1 MLTIQV
7 YSRYGFEEVT
17 TFTDQNL
24 DEFPNEY
31 FICIHATGWI
41 HAIPYFKQPHK
52 NVLNLVFDDV
62 EKDRK
67 KWIHEY
73 VPITYNAIA
82 CTENQAILMKRF
94 IDNIPDNST
103 VHVYCAKGQSRSPA
117 VAAFIE
123 EHRNKNQHS
132 KFHNYKYNQHVYN
145 LLRNTTHVSI

>member
-1 MLTIQV
+1 LLTVQV

-17 TFTDQNL
+17 AFTDQNV

-73 VPITYNAIA
+73 VPIPYSAIA
-82 CTENQAILMKRF
+82 C
-94 IDNIPDNST
+94 
-103 VHVYCAKGQSRSPA
+103 
-117 VAAFIE
+117 
-123 EHRNKNQHS
+123 
-132 KFHNYKYNQHVYN
+132 N
-145 LLRNTTHVSI
+145 LLIIYQITAQFMCTAQKDNLGRQLWHHLLKNIKIKMHTVNFMIINIISTYTIY

>member
-1 MLTIQV
+1 LLTIQV